1 MYPEKV
7 LGVIPNLGSGM
18 LGQHSHTLVVT
29 NYRMI
34 FAEVTKQLLN
44 QESERAVAGVQ
55 DEGMMSRWKA
65 QMSSHFNFHNR
76 YYNMPPQ
83 SILQESPNNYELK
96 PDQIKSVKI
105 RAGHY
110 DHGSGQQYSNKMVIK
125 SSIGKKKFSFD
136 NMNSNQV
143 KEILGRLLGP
153 KVK

>member
-7 LGVIPNLGSGM
+7 IGVIPNLGSGM

-44 QESERAVAGVQ
+44 QERERAVAGVQ

-83 SILQESPNNYELK
+83 SILQESPNNYELR

-105 RAGHY
+105 KAGHY
-110 DHGSGQQYSNKMVIK
+110 DYGSGQQYSNKMVIK
-125 SSIGKKKFSFD
+125 SSIGKKKFTFD
-136 NMNSNQV
+136 QMNHQDAKNLMKQ
-143 KEILGRLLGP
+143 LLSD